1 MGRKILPLPAM
12 SQELEIPAY
21 KNLAL
26 LSEHTVWYMDGTEC
40 YQRKDIGIYVE
51 IFNALIAKAAALR
64 VKAFQLQTIISNFE
78 TALYPAVQR
87 SFPSVRI

>member
-40 YQRKDIGIYVE
+40 YQR

-64 VKAFQLQTIISNFE
+64 VAAFQLQTIISNFE